1 MGSGALRS
9 RSAQPVLQT
18 HWWRPGSLT
27 GGLRKPF
34 RKCVYKN
41 SLMFSKETVGRNKD
55 AKSFILLRRNG
66 TFGKKLSFHVDGST
80 LFRKGHRSPRCTSG
94 LGEAFRQGGQKKKVF
109 RRRGVQQKK
118 LPTICGPRLLNW
130 PPAPRRQANFKS
142 ECFTQ
147 VKNMF

>member
-9 RSAQPVLQT
+9 RSAQPVLQI
-18 HWWRPGSLT
+18 HWWHPGSLT

-34 RKCVYKN
+34 RKCAYKN

-55 AKSFILLRRNG
+55 AKSLILLRRNG

-80 LFRKGHRSPRCTSG
+80 LFQKGHRSPRCTSG
-94 LGEAFRQGGQKKKVF
+94 LGEAFRRGGQNKTCVSLQRGAKKK
-109 RRRGVQQKK
+109 R
-118 LPTICGPRLLNW
+118 PTMFGPRLLNW

-142 ECFTQ
+142 ECFT
-147 VKNMF
+147 